1 MQKFSMRGS
10 LEHLR
15 KWKYV
20 ERDGM
25 ILNEAEEAGWCQIL
39 QGLLDPVKD
48 FSPYSVSSEMDA
60 VGVL

>member
-1 MQKFSMRGS
+1 
-10 LEHLR
+10 
-15 KWKYV
+15 
-20 ERDGM
+20 M

-39 QGLLDPVKD
+39 QGLVGPVKD